1 MYALT
6 DTGFSFP
13 LGLIPINLSYSYFS
27 VPMCNSVG
35 TVLVSGACS
44 ADDSLWW
51 WLEERSIEKWLSF
64 NFLGFRLRIRMNVL
78 IFQFLVSK
86 YILLGLRPMILGFL
100 FCNSKNQLCK
110 WASILLLAPL
120 TANTMAKITAG
131 LADNLVTSV
140 CRAWHYP
147 NRTDK
152 HAFFAPAMNTAMWEH
167 PCTRDQVTKLVDTYG
182 WIMIPPIEKTLICGV
197 HGIGAMAEPSTILQ
211 HLQDAAGNIHESQG
225 K

>member
-1 MYALT
+1 MIRNT
-6 DTGFSFP
+6 EIDG
-13 LGLIPINLSYSYFS
+13 
-27 VPMCNSVG
+27 
-35 TVLVSGACS
+35 
-44 ADDSLWW
+44 
-51 WLEERSIEKWLSF
+51 
-64 NFLGFRLRIRMNVL
+64 GFRKDN
-78 IFQFLVSK
+78 
-86 YILLGLRPMILGFL
+86 ILLGVTGSVASIKTANLVDVLESAGYSVRVMCTENAAQFFNAAELPIPVFRDADEWSSWTKRGDPVMHIE
-100 FCNSKNQLCK
+100 LCK

-211 HLQDAAGNIHESQG
+211 HLQDAAGNLHESQG